1 MYGKVITMAKTFL
14 QRNVSY
20 YERIIAEGKNSPQYE
35 NYKKV
40 CEELEKLVNLSNQ
53 LNEKNHKL
61 NEEEFNNLKNQYVQT
76 ETLFNNYLENENQFK
91 SLEIS
96 RAGIIKDI
104 FKILQKD
111 INELNACDPKEPGTL
126 SEIIDRSRSHMI
138 TISEKDI
145 STIGGNLS
153 ERIPIKSNKGPKGF
167 FTRKTYF
174 DPDNEWSKKLED
186 FENQF
191 GSVSEECKKNLHL
204 LKSDEEFQLSF
215 CKLFPTTKMEYKHR
229 YKDDNLNI
237 LCSMA
242 TKLGMANN
250 DQASKTLLLNN
261 DKLLDNLSRFAVS
274 AFSVVAQQMVMEL
287 AGIKKGSPISSR
299 NCAMT
304 DVAQLLGCDHLLAN
318 SINMKIK
325 IGDEIVEGV
334 FMETAD
340 GTDLKRLKYDD
351 PIFDTKLDSFQNPEA
366 LMQVA
371 DLQVLDFICGNTDRH
386 GFNMVYQFA
395 REKNNQVKFTG
406 IKGIDNDCAFGIPD
420 VKSDKQIM
428 RMVKPEKMKFIT
440 THMLEKL
447 ANIDKKQLEFK
458 LLNNGLSKD
467 EIQAVYDRI
476 DMVLEADKNKQFTYA
491 DKEYWEKNKLVN
503 NTKASE
509 NYFESVK
516 DIMVNCRGNDYKNFA
531 KTSVQVKYVEEV
543 TAAKHTLAK
552 KMDDINNLMD
562 MMKQSKAM
570 FNSEEYEFMEQGFKT
585 IKTLSD
591 QYKQTYDK
599 DHSNITE
606 AMTDQLID
614 AYIELAKKTEQYIS
628 LKKLDPFTTRGKNRV
643 KFASKL
649 LEFAQETLDDI
660 SKSSDREV
668 KKEAEEMEKGDVK
681 EKNEEFENPIENSFD
696 NDGEIEL

>member
-1 MYGKVITMAKTFL
+1 MAKTYL

-20 YERIIAEGKNSPQYE
+20 YQRIIAEGKNSPQYA
-35 NYKKV
+35 NYKNV
-40 CEELEKLVNLSNQ
+40 CEELEKLVNISNQ
-53 LNEKNHKL
+53 LSEANRKL
-61 NEEEFNNLKNQYVQT
+61 SETEFNNLKQIYAQT
-76 ETLFNNYLENENQFK
+76 ENAFNDYFKDEANFKGLEV
-91 SLEIS
+91 S
-96 RAGIIKDI
+96 RAGILKDI
-104 FKILQKD
+104 LKVLKKD
-111 INELNACDPKEPGTL
+111 INELNACNPKEPGTL

-174 DPDNEWSKKLED
+174 NPDNEWSKKLED

-191 GSVSEECKKNLHL
+191 GSVSEECKNNLQL

-215 CKLFPTTKMEYKHR
+215 CKLFPTTKMEFKKR
-229 YKDDNLNI
+229 YKDIDI

-250 DQASKTLLLNN
+250 DQASRTLLLSN
-261 DKLLDNLSRFAVS
+261 DKLFDNLSRFAVS
-274 AFSVVAQQMVMEL
+274 AFSVVAQQLVMQL

-318 SINMKIK
+318 SVNMKIK

-395 REKNNQVKFTG
+395 RENNQVKFTG

-440 THMLEKL
+440 TSMLDKL
-447 ANIDKKQLEFK
+447 ANIDRSQLAFK
-458 LLNNGLSKD
+458 LQNNGLSQD

-491 DKEYWEKNKLVN
+491 DKEYWEKNKLAN
-503 NTKASE
+503 NKNASE

-516 DIMVNCRGNDYKNFA
+516 DIMVNCRGDDYKKFA

-552 KMDDINNLMD
+552 RMDDINNLMD
-562 MMKQSKAM
+562 MMNKSKAM
-570 FNSEEYEFMEQGFKT
+570 FNSEEYEFMEQGFKN
-585 IKTLSD
+585 IKTLSEK
-591 QYKQTYDK
+591 YTEEYGKNN
-599 DHSNITE
+599 SNITE
-606 AMTDQLID
+606 EMTDQLID

-668 KKEAEEMEKGDVK
+668 KREAEEMEKGDIK
-681 EKNEEFENPIENSFD
+681 EKNEEFENPMENSFD
-696 NDGEIEL
+696 NDDEIEL

>member
-1 MYGKVITMAKTFL
+1 MAKTYL
-14 QRNVSY
+14 QRNTSY
-20 YERIIAEGKNSPQYE
+20 YQRIIAEGKNSPQYQ
-35 NYKKV
+35 NYKKI
-40 CEELEKLVNLSNQ
+40 CEELEKLVDTSNQ
-53 LNEKNHKL
+53 LSEANRKL
-61 NEEEFNNLKNQYVQT
+61 SETEFNDLKQKYAQT
-76 ETLFNNYLENENQFK
+76 ENAFNDYFKDEANFKGLEV
-91 SLEIS
+91 S
-96 RAGIIKDI
+96 RAGILKDI
-104 FKILQKD
+104 LKVLKKD
-111 INELNACDPKEPGTL
+111 IKELDVCDPKEPGTL

-174 DPDNEWSKKLED
+174 NPDNEWSKKLED

-191 GSVSEECKKNLHL
+191 GSVSEECKKNLQL
-204 LKSDEEFQLSF
+204 LKSNEEFQLSF
-215 CKLFPTTKMEYKHR
+215 CKLFPTTKMEFKKR
-229 YKDDNLNI
+229 YKDIDK

-250 DQASKTLLLNN
+250 DQASKTLLLSNN
-261 DKLLDNLSRFAVS
+261 KLFDNLSRFAVS

-318 SINMKIK
+318 SVNMKIK

-406 IKGIDNDCAFGIPD
+406 IKGIDNDCAFGVPD

-440 THMLEKL
+440 TSMLDKL

-476 DMVLEADKNKQFTYA
+476 DMVLEAEKNNKFIHA
-491 DKEYWEKNKLVN
+491 DKEYWEKNKLAN
-503 NTKASE
+503 NKNASE

-591 QYKQTYDK
+591 QYKQTYEK

-606 AMTDQLID
+606 EMTDQLID

-649 LEFAQETLDDI
+649 LEFAHETLDDV

-668 KKEAEEMEKGDVK
+668 KRETEKVENVDVK
-681 EKNEEFENPIENSFD
+681 EKNEEFENSY
-696 NDGEIEL
+696 DGNEEIEI

>member
-1 MYGKVITMAKTFL
+1 MYGKVTVMAKTYL

-20 YERIIAEGKNSPQYE
+20 YQRIIAEGKNSPHYH
-35 NYKKV
+35 NYKKI
-40 CEELEKLVNLSNQ
+40 CEELEKLVNTSNQ
-53 LNEKNHKL
+53 LSEANRKL
-61 NEEEFNNLKNQYVQT
+61 SETEFNDLKQKYAQT
-76 ETLFNNYLENENQFK
+76 ENAFNDYFKDEANFKGLEV
-91 SLEIS
+91 S
-96 RAGIIKDI
+96 RAGILKDI
-104 FKILQKD
+104 LKVLKKD
-111 INELNACDPKEPGTL
+111 IKELDACDPKEPGTL

-138 TISEKDI
+138 EISEKDI
-145 STIGGNLS
+145 TTIGGNLS

-174 DPDNEWSKKLED
+174 NPDNEWSKKLED

-191 GSVSEECKKNLHL
+191 GSVSEECKKNLQL
-204 LKSDEEFQLSF
+204 LKSNEEFQLSF
-215 CKLFPTTKMEYKHR
+215 CKLFPTTKMEYNRR
-229 YKDDNLNI
+229 YRDDNLNI

-250 DQASKTLLLNN
+250 DQASRTLLLNN

-274 AFSVVAQQMVMEL
+274 AFSVVAQQMVMQL

-318 SINMKIK
+318 SVNMKIK

-334 FMETAD
+334 FMETAE
-340 GTDLKRLKYDD
+340 GSDLKRLKYDD
-351 PIFDTKLDSFQNPEA
+351 PLFDAQLGSFQNPEA

-395 REKNNQVKFTG
+395 RENNQVKFTG

-476 DMVLEADKNKQFTYA
+476 DMVLEAEKNHQFIHA
-491 DKEYWEKNKLVN
+491 DKEYWEKTRLATNSN
-503 NTKASE
+503 ASE

-516 DIMVNCRGNDYKNFA
+516 DIMLNCRAPQYKNIA

-562 MMKQSKAM
+562 MMNKSKAM
-570 FNSEEYEFMEQGFKT
+570 FNSEEYEFMEQGFKK
-585 IKTLSD
+585 IKTLSEK
-591 QYKQTYDK
+591 YTEEYGKNN
-599 DHSNITE
+599 SNITE
-606 AMTDQLID
+606 EMTDQLID
-614 AYIELAKKTEQYIS
+614 AYIDLAKKTTQYIS

-649 LEFAQETLDDI
+649 LEFAHETLDDV

-668 KKEAEEMEKGDVK
+668 KREAEEKEKGDVK
-681 EKNEEFENPIENSFD
+681 EKNEEFENPMENSFD
-696 NDGEIEL
+696 DDGEILI

>member
-1 MYGKVITMAKTFL
+1 MAKTFL

-20 YERIIAEGKNSPQYE
+20 YQRIIAEGKNSPQYE

-40 CEELEKLVNLSNQ
+40 CEELEKLVDTSNQ
-53 LNEKNHKL
+53 LSEANRKL
-61 NEEEFNNLKNQYVQT
+61 SETEFNDLKQKYAQT
-76 ETLFNNYLENENQFK
+76 ENAFNDYFKDEANFKGLEV
-91 SLEIS
+91 S
-96 RAGIIKDI
+96 RAGILKDI
-104 FKILQKD
+104 LKVLKKD
-111 INELNACDPKEPGTL
+111 IKELDACNPKEPGTL

-138 TISEKDI
+138 EISEKDI
-145 STIGGNLS
+145 TTIGGNLS

-174 DPDNEWSKKLED
+174 NPDNEWTKKLED

-191 GSVSEECKKNLHL
+191 GSVSEECKKNLQL

-215 CKLFPTTKMEYKHR
+215 CKLFPTTKMEFKKR
-229 YKDDNLNI
+229 YKDIDI

-250 DQASKTLLLNN
+250 DQASKTLLLSN

-274 AFSVVAQQMVMEL
+274 AFSVVAQQMVMQL

-304 DVAQLLGCDHLLAN
+304 DVAQMLGCDHLLAN
-318 SINMKIK
+318 SVNMKIK

-351 PIFDTKLDSFQNPEA
+351 PIFDTQLDSFQNPEA

-395 REKNNQVKFTG
+395 REKNNQIKFTG
-406 IKGIDNDCAFGIPD
+406 IKGIDNDCTFGIPD

-440 THMLEKL
+440 TNMLEKL
-447 ANIDKKQLEFK
+447 ASIDRSQLKYK

-476 DMVLEADKNKQFTYA
+476 DMVLEAEKNELFIHA
-491 DKEYWEKNKLVN
+491 DKEYWESNKLVYN
-503 NTKASE
+503 KNASE

-516 DIMVNCRGNDYKNFA
+516 DIMVNCRGDDYKNFA

-562 MMKQSKAM
+562 MMNKSKAM
-570 FNSEEYEFMEQGFKT
+570 FNSEEYEFMEQGFKK
-585 IKTLSD
+585 IKTL
-591 QYKQTYDK
+591 YEKYTETYENDN
-599 DHSNITE
+599 SNITE
-606 AMTDQLID
+606 EMTDQLID

-649 LEFAQETLDDI
+649 LEFAHETLDDL

-668 KKEAEEMEKGDVK
+668 KREAEEMEKGEIK
-681 EKNEEFENPIENSFD
+681 EKNEEFENPMENSFD
-696 NDGEIEL
+696 DDGEILI

>member
-1 MYGKVITMAKTFL
+1 MHGKVTTMAKTYL
-14 QRNVSY
+14 QRNTSY
-20 YERIIAEGKNSPQYE
+20 YQRIIAEGKNSPQYA

-40 CEELEKLVNLSNQ
+40 CEELEKLVNTSNQ
-53 LNEKNHKL
+53 LSEANRKL
-61 NEEEFNNLKNQYVQT
+61 SETEFNNLKQIYAQT
-76 ETLFNNYLENENQFK
+76 ENAFNDYFKDEANFKGLEV
-91 SLEIS
+91 S
-96 RAGIIKDI
+96 RAGILKDI
-104 FKILQKD
+104 LKVLKKD
-111 INELNACDPKEPGTL
+111 INELNACNPKEPGTL

-174 DPDNEWSKKLED
+174 NPDNEWSKKLED

-191 GSVSEECKKNLHL
+191 GSVSEECKKNLQL

-215 CKLFPTTKMEYKHR
+215 CKLFPTTKMEFKKR
-229 YKDDNLNI
+229 YKDIDI

-250 DQASKTLLLNN
+250 DQASRTLLLSN
-261 DKLLDNLSRFAVS
+261 DKLFDNLSRFAVS
-274 AFSVVAQQMVMEL
+274 AFSVVAQQLVMQL

-318 SINMKIK
+318 SVNMKIK

-395 REKNNQVKFTG
+395 RENNQVKFTG

-440 THMLEKL
+440 TSMLDKL
-447 ANIDKKQLEFK
+447 ANIDRSQLAFK
-458 LLNNGLSKD
+458 LQNNGLSQD

-476 DMVLEADKNKQFTYA
+476 DMVLEADKKKQFTYA
-491 DKEYWEKNKLVN
+491 DKEYWEKNKLAN
-503 NTKASE
+503 NKNASE

-516 DIMVNCRGNDYKNFA
+516 DIMVNCRGDDYKKFA

-552 KMDDINNLMD
+552 RMDDINNLMD
-562 MMKQSKAM
+562 MMNKSKAM

-591 QYKQTYDK
+591 QYKQTYEK

-606 AMTDQLID
+606 EMTDQLID

-668 KKEAEEMEKGDVK
+668 KREAEEKEKGDVK
-681 EKNEEFENPIENSFD
+681 EKNEEFENPMESSFD
-696 NDGEIEL
+696 DDGEILI

>member
-1 MYGKVITMAKTFL
+1 MAKTFL

-20 YERIIAEGKNSPQYE
+20 YQRIIAEGKNSPQYE

-40 CEELEKLVNLSNQ
+40 CEELEKLVVLSNQ
-53 LNEKNHKL
+53 LNEENRKL
-61 NEEEFNNLKNQYVQT
+61 SEAEFNNLKQLYAQT
-76 ETLFNNYLENENQFK
+76 ENAFNDYFKDEADFKGLEV
-91 SLEIS
+91 S
-96 RAGIIKDI
+96 RAGILKDI
-104 FKILQKD
+104 LKVLKKD
-111 INELNACDPKEPGTL
+111 IKELDACDPKEPGTL

-138 TISEKDI
+138 EISEKDI

-167 FTRKTYF
+167 FTRKTHF
-174 DPDNEWSKKLED
+174 NPDNEWSKKLED

-191 GSVSEECKKNLHL
+191 GSVSEECKKNLQL

-215 CKLFPTTKMEYKHR
+215 CKLFPTTKMEFKKR
-229 YKDDNLNI
+229 YKDIDK

-261 DKLLDNLSRFAVS
+261 DKLFDNLSRFAVS
-274 AFSVVAQQMVMEL
+274 AFSVVAQQMVMQL

-318 SINMKIK
+318 SVNMKIK
-325 IGDEIVEGV
+325 IGNEIVDGV

-395 REKNNQVKFTG
+395 RENNQVKFTG

-447 ANIDKKQLEFK
+447 ANIDKTQLEFK

-476 DMVLEADKNKQFTYA
+476 DMVLEAEKNNKFIHA
-491 DKEYWEKNKLVN
+491 DKEYWEKNKLAN
-503 NTKASE
+503 NKNASE

-516 DIMVNCRGNDYKNFA
+516 DIMVNCRGKDYENFA

-562 MMKQSKAM
+562 MMNKSKAM

-606 AMTDQLID
+606 DMTDQLID

-649 LEFAQETLDDI
+649 LEFAHETLDDV

-668 KKEAEEMEKGDVK
+668 KRETEKVENVDVK
-681 EKNEEFENPIENSFD
+681 EINEEFENSY
-696 NDGEIEL
+696 DGNEEIEI

>member
-1 MYGKVITMAKTFL
+1 MAKTYL
-14 QRNVSY
+14 QRNTSY
-20 YERIIAEGKNSPQYE
+20 YQRIIAEGKNSPQYH
-35 NYKKV
+35 NYKKI
-40 CEELEKLVNLSNQ
+40 CEELEKLVNTSNQ
-53 LNEKNHKL
+53 LSEANRKL
-61 NEEEFNNLKNQYVQT
+61 SETEFNNLKQTYAQVQQT
-76 ETLFNNYLENENQFK
+76 FDDYFGHEADFKGLEV
-91 SLEIS
+91 S
-96 RAGIIKDI
+96 RAGIMKDI
-104 FKILQKD
+104 LKVLKKD
-111 INELNACDPKEPGTL
+111 IKELEACDPKEPGTL

-138 TISEKDI
+138 EISEKDI
-145 STIGGNLS
+145 TTIGGNLS

-167 FTRKTYF
+167 FTRKTHF
-174 DPDNEWSKKLED
+174 NPDNEWNKKLEN

-191 GSVSEECKKNLHL
+191 GSVSEECKKNLQL
-204 LKSDEEFQLSF
+204 LKSNEEFQLSF
-215 CKLFPTTKMEYKHR
+215 CKLFPTTKMEYNRR
-229 YKDDNLNI
+229 YRDDNLNI

-250 DQASKTLLLNN
+250 DQASKTLLLSN

-274 AFSVVAQQMVMEL
+274 AFPVVAQQMVMQL

-318 SINMKIK
+318 SVNMKIK

-340 GTDLKRLKYDD
+340 GSDLKRLKYDD
-351 PIFDTKLDSFQNPEA
+351 PLFDAQLGSFQNPEA

-386 GFNMVYQFA
+386 GFNMVYQFT

-476 DMVLEADKNKQFTYA
+476 DMVLEAEKNHQFIHA
-491 DKEYWEKNKLVN
+491 DKEYWEKTRLATNSN
-503 NTKASE
+503 ASE

-516 DIMVNCRGNDYKNFA
+516 DIMLNCRAPQYKNIA

-562 MMKQSKAM
+562 MMNKSKAM
-570 FNSEEYEFMEQGFKT
+570 FNSEEYEFMEQGFKK
-585 IKTLSD
+585 IKTLSEK
-591 QYKQTYDK
+591 YTEEYGKNN
-599 DHSNITE
+599 SNITE
-606 AMTDQLID
+606 EMTDKLID
-614 AYIELAKKTEQYIS
+614 AYIDLAKKTTQYIS

-649 LEFAQETLDDI
+649 LEFAHETLDDV

-668 KKEAEEMEKGDVK
+668 KRETEEMEKGDIK
-681 EKNEEFENPIENSFD
+681 EKNEEFENPMEKSFD
-696 NDGEIEL
+696 NDGEIEI

>member
-1 MYGKVITMAKTFL
+1 MAKTYL
-14 QRNVSY
+14 QRNISY
-20 YERIIAEGKNSPQYE
+20 YERIIAEGKNSPQYQ

-40 CEELEKLVNLSNQ
+40 CEELEGLVNISNQ
-53 LNEKNHKL
+53 LNEANRKL
-61 NEEEFNNLKNQYVQT
+61 SEAEFNNLKQMYAQT
-76 ETLFNNYLENENQFK
+76 EKAFDDYFK
-91 SLEIS
+91 EEANFKGLEIS
-96 RAGIIKDI
+96 RAGILKDI
-104 FKILQKD
+104 LKVLKKD
-111 INELNACDPKEPGTL
+111 IKELDACNPKEPGTL

-138 TISEKDI
+138 EISEKDI
-145 STIGGNLS
+145 TTIGGNLS

-167 FTRKTYF
+167 FTRKTVF
-174 DPDNEWSKKLED
+174 NPDNEWSKKLED

-191 GSVSEECKKNLHL
+191 GSVSEECKKNLQL

-215 CKLFPTTKMEYKHR
+215 CKLFPTTKMEFKKR
-229 YKDDNLNI
+229 YKDIDT

-261 DKLLDNLSRFAVS
+261 DKLFDNLSRFAVS
-274 AFSVVAQQMVMEL
+274 AFPVVAQQLVMQL

-318 SINMKIK
+318 SVNMKIK
-325 IGDEIVEGV
+325 IGNEIVDGV

-447 ANIDKKQLEFK
+447 TNIDKKQLEFK

-491 DKEYWEKNKLVN
+491 DREYWEKNKLAN
-503 NTKASE
+503 NKNASE

-562 MMKQSKAM
+562 MMNKSKAM
-570 FNSEEYEFMEQGFKT
+570 FNSEEYEFMEQGFKK
-585 IKTLSD
+585 IKTLSEK
-591 QYKQTYDK
+591 YTEEYGKNN
-599 DHSNITE
+599 SNITE
-606 AMTDQLID
+606 EMTDQLID

-649 LEFAQETLDDI
+649 LEFAHETLDDV

-668 KKEAEEMEKGDVK
+668 KRETEKVENVDVK
-681 EKNEEFENPIENSFD
+681 EINEEFENSFD
-696 NDGEIEL
+696 GNEEIEI

>member
-1 MYGKVITMAKTFL
+1 MHGKVTTMAKTYL
-14 QRNVSY
+14 QRNTSY
-20 YERIIAEGKNSPQYE
+20 YQRIIAEGKNSPQYA

-40 CEELEKLVNLSNQ
+40 CEELEKLVNTSNQ
-53 LNEKNHKL
+53 LSEANRKL
-61 NEEEFNNLKNQYVQT
+61 SETEFNNLKQIYAQT
-76 ETLFNNYLENENQFK
+76 ENAFNDYFKDEANFKGLEV
-91 SLEIS
+91 S
-96 RAGIIKDI
+96 RAGILKDI
-104 FKILQKD
+104 LKVLKKD
-111 INELNACDPKEPGTL
+111 INELNACNPKEPGTL

-174 DPDNEWSKKLED
+174 NPDNEWSKKLED

-191 GSVSEECKKNLHL
+191 GSVSEECKKNLQL

-215 CKLFPTTKMEYKHR
+215 CKLFPTTKMEFKKR
-229 YKDDNLNI
+229 YKDIDI

-250 DQASKTLLLNN
+250 DQASRTLLLSN
-261 DKLLDNLSRFAVS
+261 DKLFDNLSRFAVS
-274 AFSVVAQQMVMEL
+274 AFSVVAQQLVMQL

-318 SINMKIK
+318 SVNMKIK

-395 REKNNQVKFTG
+395 RENNQVKFTG

-440 THMLEKL
+440 TSMLDKL
-447 ANIDKKQLEFK
+447 ANIDRSQLAFK
-458 LLNNGLSKD
+458 LQNNGLSQD

-476 DMVLEADKNKQFTYA
+476 DMVLEADKKKQFTYA
-491 DKEYWEKNKLVN
+491 DKEYWEKNKLAN
-503 NTKASE
+503 NKNASE

-516 DIMVNCRGNDYKNFA
+516 DIMVNCRGDDYKKFA

-552 KMDDINNLMD
+552 RMDDINNLMD
-562 MMKQSKAM
+562 MMNKSKAM

-591 QYKQTYDK
+591 QYKQTYEK

-606 AMTDQLID
+606 EMTDQLID

-668 KKEAEEMEKGDVK
+668 KREAEEKEKGDVK
-681 EKNEEFENPIENSFD
+681 EKNEEFENPMESSFD
-696 NDGEIEL
+696 DDGEIEL

>member
-1 MYGKVITMAKTFL
+1 MAKTFL

-20 YERIIAEGKNSPQYE
+20 YQRIIAEGKKSPQYE

-40 CEELEKLVNLSNQ
+40 CEELEGLVNISNQ
-53 LNEKNHKL
+53 LNEANRKL
-61 NEEEFNNLKNQYVQT
+61 TGEEFNNLKQMYAQT
-76 ETLFNNYLENENQFK
+76 EKAFDDYFKDEANFKGLEV
-91 SLEIS
+91 S
-96 RAGIIKDI
+96 RAGILKDI
-104 FKILQKD
+104 LKVLKKD
-111 INELNACDPKEPGTL
+111 IKELDACDPKEPGTL

-138 TISEKDI
+138 EISEKDI

-174 DPDNEWSKKLED
+174 NPDNEWSKKLED

-191 GSVSEECKKNLHL
+191 GSVSEECKKNLQL

-215 CKLFPTTKMEYKHR
+215 CKLFPTTKMEFKKR
-229 YKDDNLNI
+229 YKDMDI

-250 DQASKTLLLNN
+250 DQASKTLLLND
-261 DKLLDNLSRFAVS
+261 DKLFDNLSRFAVS
-274 AFSVVAQQMVMEL
+274 AFSVVAQQLVMQL

-304 DVAQLLGCDHLLAN
+304 DVAQMLGCDHLLAN
-318 SINMKIK
+318 SVNMKIK
-325 IGDEIVEGV
+325 IGDEIVDGV

-351 PIFDTKLDSFQNPEA
+351 PIFDTQIDSFQNPEA

-420 VKSDKQIM
+420 VKGDKQIM

-476 DMVLEADKNKQFTYA
+476 DMVLEAEKNNKFIHA
-491 DKEYWEKNKLVN
+491 DKEYWEKTKLVYN
-503 NTKASE
+503 KNASE

-516 DIMVNCRGNDYKNFA
+516 DIMVNCRGDDYKKFA

-562 MMKQSKAM
+562 MMNKSKAM
-570 FNSEEYEFMEQGFKT
+570 FNSEEYEFMEQGFKK
-585 IKTLSD
+585 IKTLSEK
-591 QYKQTYDK
+591 YTEEYGKNN
-599 DHSNITE
+599 SNITE
-606 AMTDQLID
+606 EMTDQLID

-649 LEFAQETLDDI
+649 LKFAHETLDDV

-668 KKEAEEMEKGDVK
+668 KKEAEDMEKGDVK
-681 EKNEEFENPIENSFD
+681 EKNEEFENPMENSFD

>member
-1 MYGKVITMAKTFL
+1 MAKTYL

-20 YERIIAEGKNSPQYE
+20 YERIIAEGKNSPQYQ

-40 CEELEKLVNLSNQ
+40 CEELEGLVNISNQ
-53 LNEKNHKL
+53 LNEANRKL
-61 NEEEFNNLKNQYVQT
+61 SEAEFNNLKQLYAQT
-76 ETLFNNYLENENQFK
+76 EKAFDDYFKEEANFKGLEV
-91 SLEIS
+91 S
-96 RAGIIKDI
+96 RAGILKDI
-104 FKILQKD
+104 LKVLKKD
-111 INELNACDPKEPGTL
+111 IKELDACDPKEPGTL

-153 ERIPIKSNKGPKGF
+153 ERIPIKSNKGPKGL

-174 DPDNEWSKKLED
+174 NPDNEWSKKLED

-191 GSVSEECKKNLHL
+191 GSVSEECKKNLQL
-204 LKSDEEFQLSF
+204 LKSNEEFQLSF
-215 CKLFPTTKMEYKHR
+215 CKLFPTTKMEYNRR

-250 DQASKTLLLNN
+250 DQASKTLLLSN
-261 DKLLDNLSRFAVS
+261 DKLFDNLSRFAVS
-274 AFSVVAQQMVMEL
+274 AFPVVAQQMVMQL

-304 DVAQLLGCDHLLAN
+304 DVAQMLGCDHLLAN
-318 SINMKIK
+318 SVNMKIK

-334 FMETAD
+334 FMETAE
-340 GTDLKRLKYDD
+340 GSDLKRLKYDD
-351 PIFDTKLDSFQNPEA
+351 PLFDAQLGSFQNPEA

-476 DMVLEADKNKQFTYA
+476 DMVLEAEKNHQFIHA
-491 DKEYWEKNKLVN
+491 DKEYWEKTRLATNSN
-503 NTKASE
+503 ASE

-516 DIMVNCRGNDYKNFA
+516 DIMLNCRAPQYKNIA

-562 MMKQSKAM
+562 MMNKSKAM
-570 FNSEEYEFMEQGFKT
+570 FNSEEYEFMEQGFKK
-585 IKTLSD
+585 IKTLSEK
-591 QYKQTYDK
+591 YTEEYGKNN
-599 DHSNITE
+599 SNITE
-606 AMTDQLID
+606 EMTDQLID

-649 LEFAQETLDDI
+649 LEFAHETLDDL

-668 KKEAEEMEKGDVK
+668 KREAEEMEKGDIK
-681 EKNEEFENPIENSFD
+681 EKNEEFENPMENSFD
-696 NDGEIEL
+696 DDGEILI

>member
-1 MYGKVITMAKTFL
+1 MAKTYL
-14 QRNVSY
+14 QRNTSY
-20 YERIIAEGKNSPQYE
+20 YQRIIAEGKNSPQYH
-35 NYKKV
+35 NYKKI
-40 CEELEKLVNLSNQ
+40 CEELEKLVNTSNQ
-53 LNEKNHKL
+53 LSEANRKL
-61 NEEEFNNLKNQYVQT
+61 SETEFNNLKQTYAQVQQAFDDYFGH
-76 ETLFNNYLENENQFK
+76 EADFKGLEV
-91 SLEIS
+91 S
-96 RAGIIKDI
+96 RAGILKDI
-104 FKILQKD
+104 LKVLKKD
-111 INELNACDPKEPGTL
+111 IKELEACDPKEPGTL

-138 TISEKDI
+138 EISEKDI
-145 STIGGNLS
+145 TTIGGNLS

-167 FTRKTYF
+167 FTRKTVF
-174 DPDNEWSKKLED
+174 NPDNEWSKKLED

-191 GSVSEECKKNLHL
+191 GSVSEECKKNLQL

-215 CKLFPTTKMEYKHR
+215 CKLFPTTKMEFKKR
-229 YKDDNLNI
+229 YKDIDK

-261 DKLLDNLSRFAVS
+261 DKLFDNLSRFAVS
-274 AFSVVAQQMVMEL
+274 AFPVVAQQLVMQL

-304 DVAQLLGCDHLLAN
+304 DVAQILGCDHLLAN
-318 SINMKIK
+318 SVNMKIK
-325 IGDEIVEGV
+325 IGDKIVEGV
-334 FMETAD
+334 FMETAE
-340 GTDLKRLKYDD
+340 GSDLKRLKYDD
-351 PIFDTKLDSFQNPEA
+351 PLFDAQLGSFQNPEA

-386 GFNMVYQFA
+386 GFNMVYQFT

-447 ANIDKKQLEFK
+447 ANINKKQLEFK

-476 DMVLEADKNKQFTYA
+476 DMVLEAEKNHQFIHA
-491 DKEYWEKNKLVN
+491 DKEYWEKTRLATNSN
-503 NTKASE
+503 ASE

-516 DIMVNCRGNDYKNFA
+516 DIMLNCRAPQYKNIA

-570 FNSEEYEFMEQGFKT
+570 FNSEEYEFMEQGFKK
-585 IKTLSD
+585 IKTLSEK
-591 QYKQTYDK
+591 YTEEYGKNN
-599 DHSNITE
+599 SNITE
-606 AMTDQLID
+606 EMTDQLID

-649 LEFAQETLDDI
+649 LEFAHETLDDV

-668 KKEAEEMEKGDVK
+668 KREAEEMEKGDIK
-681 EKNEEFENPIENSFD
+681 EKNEEFENPMEKSFD
-696 NDGEIEL
+696 NDGEIEI